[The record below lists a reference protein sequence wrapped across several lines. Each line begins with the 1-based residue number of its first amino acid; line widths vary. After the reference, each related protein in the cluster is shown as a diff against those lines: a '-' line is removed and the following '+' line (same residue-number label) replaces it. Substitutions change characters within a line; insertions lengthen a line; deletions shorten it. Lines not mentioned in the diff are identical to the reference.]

1 MTGSSLEHACT
12 FWARNF
18 VFRGPWKIQLSA
30 IVCRESVIL
39 LNSCCFFLPIPDNNR
54 SRLEEV
60 PCLDYSLKKFFIFFN
75 HYAKNGLKK
84 DRFASTWPDS
94 NIRIVLGWFW
104 MSWNKG
110 KYSGSW
116 TEKLMVLLSWSTCS
130 TWHSVTTG
138 VPHVPAFLISEKLIL
153 TRAGLFKAG
162 LVLIP
167 G

>member
-1 MTGSSLEHACT
+1 MTGSSLEQAHSGHEIL
-12 FWARNF
+12 FSVGHGKFNF
-18 VFRGPWKIQLSA
+18 PPLYAERGSFCWILVVFF
-30 IVCRESVIL
+30 CH
-39 LNSCCFFLPIPDNNR
+39 PDNNR